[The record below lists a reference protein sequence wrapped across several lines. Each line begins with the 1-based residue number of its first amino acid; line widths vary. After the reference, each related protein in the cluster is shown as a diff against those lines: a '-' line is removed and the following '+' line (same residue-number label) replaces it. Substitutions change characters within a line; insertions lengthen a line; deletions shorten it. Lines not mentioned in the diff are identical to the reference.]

1 MILSE
6 TPACYAHAQN
16 VLTLHVGPAN
26 LRLFGTFVPIR
37 TPEWNSCPDSHTTSL
52 VSLVDVFFCPFF
64 ACFDSSTVSV
74 FGRLFI
80 VSFQV

>member
-16 VLTLHVGPAN
+16 VLMLHVGPAN

-37 TPEWNSCPDSHTTSL
+37 APEWNSCPDSHTTSL
-52 VSLVDVFFCPFF
+52 VSLVDVFGCPF
-64 ACFDSSTVSV
+64 
-74 FGRLFI
+74 
-80 VSFQV
+80 

>member
-37 TPEWNSCPDSHTTSL
+37 TLEWNSCPDSHMTSL
-52 VSLVDVFFCPFF
+52 VSLVDVFCCPFK
-64 ACFDSSTVSV
+64 ACFDLSIV
-74 FGRLFI
+74 FVLGRLF
-80 VSFQV
+80 VSF

>member
-6 TPACYAHAQN
+6 IPACYAHAQN
-16 VLTLHVGPAN
+16 VLMLHVGPAN

-52 VSLVDVFFCPFF
+52 VSLVDVFFCPFS

-74 FGRLFI
+74 FGRLF
-80 VSFQV
+80 VSF